1 MNLNRRIR
9 TVFHD
14 DQRFTDFEIDLLH
27 TPALQR
33 LYDLHQLGLADRVFV
48 DASHSRLHHV
58 IGVVE
63 QADKMIKAIVRNLRK
78 SGGKKFEYG
87 DETTVSLSG
96 LQLARIAAKRRPP
109 VRLMGLL
116 HDLTHAPYGHTLED
130 EIRLVDDKHDE
141 PERQAD
147 AFYRLLLQYLI
158 WIERNDNSSGW
169 GAAVSTKPKAT
180 EHAAQLEW
188 YMDAPDIHEP
198 PKSPEFIE
206 FCAQRWAELLTRKL
220 DSTKTLR
227 RLSPPALAASL
238 RDLEFAFSA
247 LLHLESAH
255 KDPSKLEERH
265 LPSLDEYPVFQL
277 LHAILRH
284 AGKALTNA
292 ERFDPNRDAYLLDV
306 IGNTICA
313 DLLDYARRDSAHAGL
328 KLAYDPERII
338 GNMTV
343 VPSRVVRNDIVTE
356 TGSKPYPFNN
366 NSLRTAVSIFSHKL
380 RLDVPGE
387 LLNLLQVRFYV
398 YERTL
403 FHPTKC
409 VAGAMLGAAVQDI
422 GWKSLPVHWRHVGD
436 AVFLREAREAAR
448 FIRDVL
454 HGLKDSDAMFG
465 LKDVELFAAR
475 LEKFPDGGLKQ
486 AISGWVESRSSIMRD
501 KLTEH
506 LRALAKIARFA
517 GASVAMQK
525 SWATLKATIPDKIP
539 HAQWPGLR
547 KELLDAASTFHQS
560 GEEIVKLIFPPLA
573 SISDEVNAGLRLL
586 ERLSARRYHKVIF
599 RLLPNAAKG
608 SGIEPKTI
616 AEQFQ
621 DPIVRKYIEWEIAAE
636 ANLPRGAV
644 VIHCPP
650 AEGPKKIANILMTD
664 GEKSDT
670 PKLRNLKTL
679 EENIF
684 EHHEAAINAQEG
696 MYKSTWR
703 LAVSVSPPFD
713 AHWVRLNP
721 IISRII
727 YRALGGNGE
736 IPNDH
741 QMERELAHQVD
752 AVAAAFDRDVA
763 AERRHFRDDDDLSEL
778 ANGVVDLL
786 RELGSEVDGD
796 PREVLAELRRRVK
809 RLDTELIL
817 PSEPELVRGDNGDE
831 RVVMPAAR
839 WTNQESVRRRLND
852 LYGPVFARH
861 DRSRQVYAR
870 ILSLSPKQQTW
881 LDARLVALQKPQNVE
896 QNRVV
901 TEAEREQV
909 LRRIEELV
917 AESELIK

>member
-1 MNLNRRIR
+1 LY
-9 TVFHD
+9 D

-58 IGVVE
+58 VGVVE
-63 QADKMIKAIVRNLRK
+63 QADKMMTSIIRNLRK
-78 SGGKKFEYG
+78 SGKKQFAYG

-96 LQLARIAAKRRPP
+96 MQLARIAAKRRPA

-130 EIRLVDDKHDE
+130 EIRLVEEKHDE
-141 PERQAD
+141 PKRQAE
-147 AFYRLLLQYLI
+147 AFYRLLLQYLV
-158 WIERNDNSSGW
+158 WIERNDSSDLW
-169 GAAVSTKPKAT
+169 GASISREPQPADHK
-180 EHAAQLEW
+180 EQLDW

-198 PKSPEFIE
+198 SQTPEFLD
-206 FCAQRWAELLTRKL
+206 FCAKRWAGLLTRKL
-220 DSTKTLR
+220 DSAKTLR

-255 KDPSKLEERH
+255 KDPDKLEERH
-265 LPSLDEYPVFQL
+265 LPSLEAYPVFQL
-277 LHAILRH
+277 LHGILRY
-284 AGKALTNA
+284 AGKPLAAA
-292 ERFDPNRDAYLLDV
+292 ERFNPNRDAYLLDV

-313 DLLDYARRDSAHAGL
+313 DLLDYARRDSANAGL

-338 GNMTV
+338 ANMTV
-343 VPSRVVRNDIVTE
+343 VPSCVVRNDIVTK

-398 YERTL
+398 YERAL

-409 VAGAMLGAAVQDI
+409 VAGAMLGAAMQNI
-422 GWKSLPVHWRHVGD
+422 GWKSLPPHWRHVGD

-448 FIRDVL
+448 FVRDTL
-454 HGLKDSDAMFG
+454 HGLKDSNSMFG
-465 LKDVELFAAR
+465 LKDDELFRGR
-475 LEKFPDGGLKQ
+475 LEAFPDGGLKQ
-486 AISGWVESRSSIMRD
+486 AVEGWVESRSSIARD
-501 KLTEH
+501 KLAEH
-506 LRALAKIARFA
+506 LTALAKISRFE
-517 GASVAMQK
+517 GPSVAMQELWGTRK
-525 SWATLKATIPDKIP
+525 ETMPEKIP
-539 HAQWPGLR
+539 QEQWPALR
-547 KELLDAASTFHQS
+547 NDLLEAARKSSYS

-573 SISDEVNAGLRLL
+573 SVSDEVSAGIRLL
-586 ERLSARRYHKVIF
+586 ERLAARRYYKVIF

-608 SGIEPKTI
+608 SSIDPKTI
-616 AEQFQ
+616 AEHFQ

-636 ANLPRGAV
+636 AKLPRGAV

-664 GEKSDT
+664 GQNSEI
-670 PKLRNLKTL
+670 PKLRNLKEL
-679 EENIF
+679 DPNIF

-703 LAVSVSPPFD
+703 LSVSVSPPFD
-713 AHWVRLNP
+713 AEWPRLNP
-721 IISRII
+721 IIGRII

-736 IPNDH
+736 IANDP
-741 QMERELAHQVD
+741 QMERELQHQID
-752 AVAAAFDRDVA
+752 AVEAAFQRDLA

-786 RELGSEVDGD
+786 KELGSEVDGD
-796 PREVLAELRRRVK
+796 PRQVLAELRRHVK
-809 RLDTELIL
+809 L
-817 PSEPELVRGDNGDE
+817 PEQVAVSGTKDEPTNGGNGKAE
-831 RVVMPAAR
+831 KITPR
-839 WTNQESVRRRLND
+839 WTSQDSVRKRLND
-852 LYGPVFARH
+852 LYGPVFTRAE
-861 DRSRQVYAR
+861 RSTRVYRQ
-870 ILSLSPKQQTW
+870 ILSLSPRHQAW
-881 LDARLVALQKPQNVE
+881 LDQRLSSLEKPQNVE

-901 TEAEREQV
+901 TDDEREQSH
-909 LRRIEELV
+909 RRIEELV
-917 AESELIK
+917 AEAAMMK